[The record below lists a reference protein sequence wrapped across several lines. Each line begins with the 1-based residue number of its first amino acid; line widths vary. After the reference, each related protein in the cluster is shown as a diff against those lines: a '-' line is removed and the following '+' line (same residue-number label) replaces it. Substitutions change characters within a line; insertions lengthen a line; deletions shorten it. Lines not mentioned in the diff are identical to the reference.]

1 MMPYMAMCFEAPAA
15 PTPSHDVAES
25 LDDLTWIFHA
35 CFQRT

>member
-15 PTPSHDVAES
+15 LALSHDVVES
-25 LDDLTWIFHA
+25 LDDLTWTFHA